1 LFFNIH
7 NQTKKM
13 RKNLLLNIVLVVLA
27 VTVSIGS
34 KAQYYSLSVLNS
46 PGNPGGV
53 NTDPD
58 FNTATG
64 NPPAGITTIYTYG
77 SGKAYK
83 LTLSKAQ
90 TIPFTFNFNGGPVTQ
105 FKVSSSGYV
114 TFSKTAT
121 TPVGPTN
128 SALPTVGLPD
138 STICVW
144 GLAGAGLGGQIYSKV
159 YGTAP
164 HRQLWV
170 NWWFAGNPTDTN
182 SQNMWAI
189 VLEETTNNIYLVDEF
204 GIGNT
209 TSSTGAYNPINLS
222 LGVQINSTT
231 AYGIAGSPNIQ
242 SLTSSPANSDND
254 YYEFVPGT
262 QPAYDASV
270 TVSNINNVQYYGVGV
285 PYTVT
290 ANVSNLGADTLKSF
304 NLNWS
309 VNGSAPSIDN
319 VTGAS
324 IASTPSVQYDSV
336 THTIQWTP
344 SAIGSYTMK
353 IWADNLNVG
362 NVDQNH
368 LNDTLIISNIQVI
381 DSVQPKMVM
390 FEEFMQ
396 ASCDPCLNAAPN
408 LDSVLTNNMAI
419 NIPARYHMDFPGTDY
434 MNDETD
440 AIFVVNRQNYY
451 GVNSIPDAKIDGS
464 TDVDPAAV
472 NSANIQSEE
481 KKGSPFKIKITS
493 CTYDVTLNQYNLS
506 ASITAYANIASGF
519 VAQTLLTI
527 DTIKYAAD
535 QSTEDPVSYFG
546 PGSYYPSSWL
556 QYVLNFPQVVVDM
569 LPTSSGSALTA
580 FTSGSSQTI
589 NVSWTKNRPWGS
601 EPKTYLYDSVGS
613 HMTVFIQDNTTKYIY
628 QAATAVPTSFVGIN
642 ELSNNAGSMDV
653 YPNPSNSNTYVVYN
667 LNQGQNVAIEVWNE
681 LGQKIMDLNNG
692 EQTAGKHEVVINK
705 GNLQPGMYFVRMV
718 TTEGTAVQK
727 LEIQ

>member
-1 LFFNIH
+1 M
-7 NQTKKM
+7 K
-13 RKNLLLNIVLVVLA
+13 KNLLLNVTLLVLA
-27 VTVSIGS
+27 MAASINS
-34 KAQYYSLSVLNS
+34 KAQYYSQSVLNS

-58 FNTATG
+58 LNTATG

-77 SGKAYK
+77 SAKAYK
-83 LTLSKAQ
+83 LTLSASQ

-105 FKVSSSGYV
+105 YKVSSSGYV

-128 SALPTVGLPD
+128 SALPSASLPD

-164 HRQLWV
+164 HRQLWIE
-170 NWWFAGNPTDTN
+170 WWFAGNPTDTN
-182 SQNMWAI
+182 SQNMWGI
-189 VLEETTNNIYLVDEF
+189 VMEETTNNIYVVDEF

-209 TSSTGAYNPINLS
+209 TSANGIYNPINLS
-222 LGVQINSTT
+222 IGVQINPTT
-231 AYGIAGSPNIQ
+231 AYEIAGSPTIQ
-242 SLTSSPANSDND
+242 SLTSTPANSDND
-254 YYEFVPGT
+254 YYQFSPGT
-262 QPAYDASV
+262 KPNYDASV
-270 TVSNINNVQYYGVGV
+270 VASNINSNQYYGVGV
-285 PYTVT
+285 PYTIT
-290 ANVSNLGADTLKSF
+290 ANVDNFGADTLKSF
-304 NLNWS
+304 NLNWT
-309 VNGSAPSIDN
+309 VNGSSAKIDN

-324 IASTPSVQYDSV
+324 IASTPSIHYDSV
-336 THTIQWTP
+336 THTVKWTP

-353 IWADNLNVG
+353 LWADNLNSG
-362 NVDQNH
+362 NADQNH

-408 LDSVLTNNMAI
+408 LDSVMANTMSY

-434 MNDETD
+434 MNQETD
-440 AIFVVNRQNYY
+440 NIFVVNRQNYY
-451 GVNSIPDAKIDGS
+451 GVNAIPDAKLDGS
-464 TDVDPAAV
+464 IDVNPAAV
-472 NSANIQSEE
+472 SSANIKSEQI
-481 KKGSPFKIKITS
+481 KGSPFKIKITS
-493 CTYDVTLNQYNLS
+493 CTYDVTLNQYSLAATITGYSNIS
-506 ASITAYANIASGF
+506 AGC

-546 PGSYYPSSWL
+546 AGGYYPSSWL

-569 LPTSSGSALTA
+569 LPTSSGTTLTA
-580 FTSGSSQTI
+580 FTPGSSQTI
-589 NVSWTKNRPWGS
+589 NVSWTKNRPWGAD
-601 EPKTYLYDSVGS
+601 PKTYLYDSVGS
-613 HMTVFIQDNTTKYIY
+613 HMTVFIQDNTTQYIY

-667 LNQGQNVAIEVWNE
+667 LNQGQNVTIEVWNE
-681 LGQKIMDLNNG
+681 LGQKLMNLNNG
-692 EQTAGKHEVVINK
+692 EQTAGKHEVVINR
-705 GNLQPGMYFVRMV
+705 GDLQPGMYFVRMI
-718 TTEGTAVQK
+718 TSHGIAVQK